1 MLHSWYNRL
10 FRGCILLTPAF
21 GMLYKNYPFLIRFQH
36 SYSGKASDIWA
47 LGATLYALVFGN
59 VPYLASNVPAVYEK
73 IQNDSLR
80 FPPKCSISAELT
92 DLIEQMLEKDPAK
105 RITLPKIKV

>member
-1 MLHSWYNRL
+1 M
-10 FRGCILLTPAF
+10 
-21 GMLYKNYPFLIRFQH
+21 
-36 SYSGKASDIWA
+36 
-47 LGATLYALVFGN
+47 FGN

-80 FPPKCSISAELT
+80 FPPKCSISAELK

-105 RITLPKIKV
+105 RITLPKIKVWIKGVYFVEDDAFKI